1 MAVTTT
7 VAPVPREY
15 DEDKFTEMVLYC
27 AQLLE
32 ADRFGGATK
41 LNKVLYFADFA
52 HIRKTGASISGA
64 EYQKLPNG
72 PAPRRLV
79 PVRRRLVEDRRA
91 ELLEEFDALGYQHH
105 RLRAR
110 NEPDL
115 SVFAADEVATIDG
128 VANEL
133 RSLTGSQVSDLAHE
147 EPGWKLVAHGETIPH
162 STAYLAADAQV
173 PDHLRE
179 TVQQR
184 AAELAAEHGHRAT
197 R

>member
-7 VAPVPREY
+7 VAPVAREY

-52 HIRKTGASISGA
+52 QIRKTGTSISGA
-64 EYQKLPNG
+64 EYQKMPNG

-91 ELLEEFDALGYQHH
+91 ELIEEFDALGYQHH

-110 NEPDL
+110 DEPEL
-115 SVFAADEVATIDG
+115 SAFAADEVATIDG

-133 RSLTGSQVSDLAHE
+133 RSLTGSQVSDLAHA
-147 EPGWKLVAHGETIPH
+147 EPGWKLVADGETIPH
-162 STAYLAADAQV
+162 STAYLATDAEV

-179 TVQQR
+179 TVQHR
-184 AAELAAEHGHRAT
+184 AAELTAEHGHRAA

>member
-1 MAVTTT
+1 MTVTTT
-7 VAPVPREY
+7 VAPVAPEY

-110 NEPDL
+110 DEPDL

-162 STAYLAADAQV
+162 STAYLATDAEV

-184 AAELAAEHGHRAT
+184 AAEHGHRAT

>member
-41 LNKVLYFADFA
+41 LNKVLFFADFA
-52 HIRKTGASISGA
+52 HIRKTGTSISGA

-110 NEPDL
+110 DEPDL
-115 SVFAADEVATIDG
+115 SAFAADEVATIDG

-133 RSLTGSQVSDLAHE
+133 RSLTGSQVSDLAHG

-162 STAYLAADAQV
+162 STAYLATDAEV

-184 AAELAAEHGHRAT
+184 AAELAAEHAHRAT

>member
-7 VAPVPREY
+7 VETVARDY
-15 DEDKFTEMVLYC
+15 DEDKFAEMVLYC

-52 HIRKTGASISGA
+52 HIRRTGISISGA

-72 PAPRRLV
+72 PVPRRLV
-79 PVRRRLVEDRRA
+79 PVRRRLVAEGRA
-91 ELLEEFDALGYQHH
+91 EIVEEFDALGYQHH
-105 RLRAR
+105 RLRPCD
-110 NEPDL
+110 EPDL
-115 SVFAADEVATIDG
+115 SPFAADEVATIDG
-128 VANEL
+128 VAHEL

-147 EPGWKLVAHGETIPH
+147 EPGWKLVANGETIPH
-162 STAYLAADAQV
+162 SSALLASGTEV
-173 PDHLRE
+173 PDHLRD
-179 TVQQR
+179 TVLQR
-184 AAELAAEHGHRAT
+184 AAELAVEHGHRAA